1 MNKIFLDTN
10 VLVSAIDTTRENHK
24 KAISLI
30 EKIKEKEIQG
40 FISTQIIGEFY
51 VSLTRSLGGIKAESI
66 LKRALI
72 LASDYFSLM
81 IGGEA
86 YA

>member
-24 KAISLI
+24 KVISLI
-30 EKIKEKEIQG
+30 EKIKEKEVQG

-51 VSLTRSLGGIKAESI
+51 VSLTRSFGGIKV
-66 LKRALI
+66 
-72 LASDYFSLM
+72 
-81 IGGEA
+81 
-86 YA
+86 

>member
-1 MNKIFLDTN
+1 M
-10 VLVSAIDTTRENHK
+10 LVSAIDTTRENHK
-24 KAISLI
+24 KAFFLI
-30 EKIKEKEIQG
+30 EKIKEKKFHG

-51 VSLTRSLGGIKAESI
+51 VTLTRSLGGIKAESI
-66 LKRALI
+66 LKRALV